1 MHARRKFTD
10 LWNAN
15 KHPVAEEAINRFAE
29 LYRIEAEAKDLRPED
44 RRLVRE
50 QHAKP
55 RLDAMHAWMLEIRA
69 TTAKGS
75 PLAKALNYSLKRW
88 PALVRYVERGDYP
101 IDNNPVENT
110 IRPVAVGKKNW
121 LFAGSERAGRR
132 AAMTQTLL
140 GTAQLNGIEPYT
152 WLKETLEK
160 LPGWPQS
167 RIDELLPIARTAEG
181 G

>member
-55 RLDAMHAWMLEIRA
+55 RLDAMHTCRLLRPR
-69 TTAKGS
+69 G
-75 PLAKALNYSLKRW
+75 PLATLQGPRV
-88 PALVRYVERGDYP
+88 LVR
-101 IDNNPVENT
+101 
-110 IRPVAVGKKNW
+110 
-121 LFAGSERAGRR
+121 
-132 AAMTQTLL
+132 
-140 GTAQLNGIEPYT
+140 
-152 WLKETLEK
+152 
-160 LPGWPQS
+160 LP
-167 RIDELLPIARTAEG
+167 A
-181 G
+181 